1 MGRTLNIFI
10 AVLLLA
16 VLFIG
21 LNMAASRL
29 VRNARLDATEGRVF
43 TLTAGSRN
51 IAKSPDEPITLT
63 FYYSAKI
70 AQGRPQIQTYA
81 QRVRETLEEFQ
92 RSGNGKIK
100 LAIVDPEPF
109 SEGEDR
115 AVQAGLMGVPVNTDG
130 DSLYFGLVGT
140 NSVETRETIPFFN
153 PEQERFLEYD
163 IARLVHSLASPNRKV
178 IGLVT
183 TLPMEGGFSMDPRTR
198 QPRQTPAWKIIDDL
212 QANFTVRNL
221 GQPDSIPTDV
231 DVLLVAHPK
240 DLSPATLYAID
251 QYILKGGKAMLFVD
265 PHCESDESGNPMAGG
280 SGDRASNLSTLL
292 DAWGVQVLPDTV
304 AADSTL
310 GMRVYTQDQA
320 RPEPITYVIWLS
332 AKKESG
338 ESILSNDDAVTG
350 QISQINF
357 ATAGII
363 AAKPITPAPPATGDA
378 AAPSTPVVTI
388 TPLIRTTSNSMKMPV
403 DVIPT
408 PPDPKAILR
417 AFTPGKEQLTLAA
430 RLSGTVRS
438 AFPSGKPAAD
448 GAAPSTVD
456 HVASSAG
463 SINVILVADADMLS
477 DSLWVRDEQFFG
489 QRTRRLMADNG
500 AFTVGAVEN
509 LIGGTDL
516 ISLRA
521 RRESARSFTLVDT
534 MQRRAEDRFRAEQQ
548 LLETKLTETN
558 DRILSLS
565 RQQGD
570 DKGTLV
576 LTPEVQAEIDKA
588 KDEVLTTR
596 KQLRDVRRSLRSDIE
611 RLGTQLKAINIAL
624 MPALVS
630 LGAAGI
636 GLWRRA
642 RRSA

>member
-292 DAWGVQVLPDTV
+292 DAWGVQVLPGTV

-363 AAKPITPAPPATGDA
+363 AAKPITAAPPATGEV
-378 AAPSTPVVTI
+378 AAPSTPVATI

-477 DSLWVRDEQFFG
+477 DSLWVREEQFFG

-624 MPALVS
+624 MPALVT